1 MPLLEPGFNFL
12 VWCAQIPGNCKA
24 FFWSQLNLKPVNEM
38 YIYTHTDEALDLIDE
53 ESKKYFPLVFLS
65 MMIVYWTTYLYVME
79 DEILQ
84 EVLEHN
90 IHL

>member
-1 MPLLEPGFNFL
+1 
-12 VWCAQIPGNCKA
+12 
-24 FFWSQLNLKPVNEM
+24 M